1 MLKVLIADDEPLVQI
16 GLKSMIDWNA
26 LGFEICGTA
35 SNGRT
40 ACQLI
45 EEHMPEIVI
54 ADVQMPCLSGLEL
67 AKKCRE
73 TYGRLPVFIILSGYE
88 DFHYAK
94 EALSFQA
101 IDYLIKIDLTPEI
114 LTKALNAARAEVASV
129 LNKNTPPDIESL
141 NRMLFSQRF
150 FIQLLNNL
158 FENEAQCKTQAASL
172 NIRLDHPLYCAAQVE
187 IKAGREKGNSALY
200 SSTLHMF
207 EELIEKYISC
217 RVIPLD
223 SRFFAV
229 LFYSGSQDA
238 SRFHQEISSAL
249 TRSCSMIFRYYSVTL
264 SASAGRIV
272 SDIMEASASYYDA
285 KQISSYAGERQN
297 ILFFDDLPDSGS
309 LHNVF
314 NLSIFRKDI
323 TRAFEELDENALCKT
338 LDGIIG
344 LLSKEHVNIA
354 QAMDVSCSI
363 LHFTLTLLSNGGETA
378 DRIFASQPDGYRSLY
393 RQKNVKSVI
402 TRLQTLKAGLCTEF
416 QSRPVSQK
424 NFLVENTKKYIEEH
438 LTERISLTDLAE
450 CFHVSPNYLSQLFK
464 KYTDTGI
471 SKYISQK
478 KIEASMELLKQPE
491 LKIYEVADRFGFENA
506 FYYNKVFKRVTGVSP
521 KEFRNNSL
529 HAKLS
534 GEKPQP

>member
-35 SNGRT
+35 SNGKA

-45 EEHMPEIVI
+45 EEFMPEIVI

-88 DFHYAK
+88 DFHYAR

-114 LTKALNAARAEVASV
+114 LVKALDDARSAVASV
-129 LNKNTPPDIESL
+129 LNKHTLPDMESL

-150 FIQLLNNL
+150 YIQLLNNL
-158 FENEAQCKTQAASL
+158 FENETQCKTQAVSL
-172 NIRLDHPLYCAAQVE
+172 NIRLDYSFYCAAQVE
-187 IKAGREKGNSALY
+187 MKTDGEKGTSSLY
-200 SSTLHMF
+200 TSTLHMF

-229 LFYSGSQDA
+229 LFYSICQDA
-238 SRFHQEISSAL
+238 GLLRQEIASAL
-249 TRSCSMIFRYYSVTL
+249 SRSCSMIFHYYSVTL
-264 SASAGRIV
+264 SASIGRIV
-272 SDIMEASASYYDA
+272 SDIMEVSTSYYDA
-285 KQISSYAGERQN
+285 KQISSYASESQN
-297 ILFFDDLPDSGS
+297 ILFFDDMPDSGS

-323 TRAFEELDENALCKT
+323 TRAFEELDEHALSKT
-338 LDGIIG
+338 LDSIIG
-344 LLSKEHVNIA
+344 LLLKERVNMA
-354 QAMDVSCSI
+354 QAMDVSGSI
-363 LHFTLTLLSNGGETA
+363 LHFTLTLLSNGTETA
-378 DRIFASQPDGYRSLY
+378 DRIFESQPDGYRSLY

-402 TRLQTLKAGLCTEF
+402 AWLQTLKQGLCKEF

-438 LTERISLTDLAE
+438 LTERISLTDLSE

-464 KYTDTGI
+464 KYTDTGV

-491 LKIYEVADRFGFENA
+491 LKIYEVADRLGFENA

-521 KEFRNNSL
+521 KEYRNHILNVHEADSGP
-529 HAKLS
+529 HA
-534 GEKPQP
+534 